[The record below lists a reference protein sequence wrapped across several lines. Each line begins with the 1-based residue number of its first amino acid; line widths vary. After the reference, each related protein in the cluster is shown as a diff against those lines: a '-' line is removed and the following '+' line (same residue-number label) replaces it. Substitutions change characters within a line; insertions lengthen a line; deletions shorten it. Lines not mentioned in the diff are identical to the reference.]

1 MQMLRYII
9 KRLLQF
15 IPVFLGVTL
24 LLFLISNFM
33 PGVDPI
39 QLRMGERNPTPEE
52 RARFAEQHGLDRPW
66 YVQYGNYLVELSQG
80 DLGRSFLTG
89 RAVTDILADRYP
101 YTLKLALVAIA
112 IQAVLGIGAGIV
124 SALKRRTFWDA
135 LVTMSTSIAVSLPVF
150 WLGLILAYIFG
161 IWLQNATNG
170 TIFLPVGG
178 VSGRLPTWTYFI
190 LPGITLACV
199 STAYTARIMRSQ
211 LLEIANAD
219 YIRTAKA
226 KGCSPARI
234 LWGHKMKNALI
245 PVITGMGID
254 FGVMLAG
261 AVLTETVFNWPGI
274 GFTLSQAI
282 LQRDFTV
289 VIGVTTVILM
299 TTLLISL
306 IVDIVYGFLDPRI
319 RIAGGEE

>member
-24 LLFLISNFM
+24 LLFIISNFM
-33 PGVDPI
+33 PGVDPV

-52 RARFAEQHGLDRPW
+52 RAAFAAQHGLDRPW
-66 YVQYGNYLVELSQG
+66 YIQYKNYLVDLSQG

-124 SALKRRTFWDA
+124 SAVKRRTFWDA

-150 WLGLILAYIFG
+150 WLGLILAYVFG

-170 TIFLPVGG
+170 AIFLPVGG
-178 VSGRLPTWTYFI
+178 VSGRLPAWTYFI

-211 LLEIANAD
+211 LLEIASSD

-245 PVITGMGID
+245 PVVTSMGID

-299 TTLLISL
+299 TTLIISL